1 VRMSEDRV
9 HVVAVLIAEKLLD
22 DGAVA
27 EPENRN
33 LFIQKITAWIIDDL
47 KTEDEIDREARR
59 ILQSY
64 SRPIEEGSEE
74 WDILFR
80 KTREELADRKGY
92 VL

>member
-1 VRMSEDRV
+1 MSEDRV
-9 HVVAVLIAEKLLD
+9 HVVAVLIAEKLLED
-22 DGAVA
+22 KAVT

-33 LFIQKITAWIIDDL
+33 IFVQRIAAWIIDDL

-80 KTREELADRKGY
+80 KTRADLADRKGY